1 MDSSGSAGQA
11 AGENR
16 NWGQMIVR
24 PTADKSEPLQ
34 LLACRAGEYHGKNEF
49 KRAAVRAR
57 RTRSRAAAYS
67 SSAVRSAAATEP
79 CVGSTHAVG
88 QRVTPLVRMNSLTA
102 ASPPRSETFC
112 SLPIIEP
119 AHMSN
124 PAPESVLADSY
135 LTARSAAAYDGGH
148 TGFPLELS
156 AARFTVAED
165 AEEGDLAPA
174 NAA

>member
-49 KRAAVRAR
+49 RRAAIRAR

-79 CVGSTHAVG
+79 WVGSTHAVG
-88 QRVTPLVRMNSLTA
+88 QRVTPRVRMNSSTA
-102 ASPPRSETFC
+102 LSPPWSKTFRADL
-112 SLPIIEP
+112 LPIIGLT
-119 AHMSN
+119 HSVQSS
-124 PAPESVLADSY
+124 PESVLA
-135 LTARSAAAYDGGH
+135 GG
-148 TGFPLELS
+148 
-156 AARFTVAED
+156 
-165 AEEGDLAPA
+165 
-174 NAA
+174 